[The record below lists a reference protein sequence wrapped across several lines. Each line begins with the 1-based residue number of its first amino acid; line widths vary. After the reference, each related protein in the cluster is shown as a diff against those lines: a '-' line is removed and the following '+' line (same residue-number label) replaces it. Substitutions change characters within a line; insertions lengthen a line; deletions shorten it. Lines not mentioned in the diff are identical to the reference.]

1 MIEPYIA
8 CENVPCDTLRNILAA
23 HDVVRVDLFHI
34 DTEGYDYRVLRQFDF
49 DRFRPR
55 VVLYEHTHLTKTERK
70 NATNLLKAYGYR
82 ICCGRFDT
90 LAVLR

>member
-8 CENVPCDTLRNILAA
+8 CENVPCDTLRNILAV
-23 HDVVRVDLFHI
+23 HDVMRVDLLHI

-55 VVLYEHTHLTKTERK
+55 VVLSRTHASPEDRTEK
-70 NATNLLKAYGYR
+70 CY
-82 ICCGRFDT
+82 
-90 LAVLR
+90 

>member
-8 CENVPCDTLRNILAA
+8 CENVPCDTLRNILAV
-23 HDVVRVDLFHI
+23 HDVVRVDLLHI

-49 DRFRPR
+49 DSFRPR
-55 VVLYEHTHLTKTERK
+55 VVLYEHMHLPKTERK
-70 NATNLLKAYGYR
+70 NATNLLEGYGYR
-82 ICCGRFDT
+82 ICRGLCDT